1 MAAQDEGEGKGPDF
15 KSAAREGGWENA
27 KAKGN
32 DKGLFEVKSIVVKTD
47 NPITEYRV
55 KIKRTGNA

>member
-1 MAAQDEGEGKGPDF
+1 MAQDEGDGKGPNF
-15 KSAAREGGWENA
+15 HSAAEDAWENA